1 MTRRHPLTILTVP
14 LALGVATATLLT
26 GCSGG
31 DTPDRTPSATSTSSA
46 SSTPSATRTADP
58 LPTPEP
64 TTAPTDDQT
73 GSADDGTGPGTG
85 NGSGADAPAN
95 VDFAKIAKQG
105 VAAAGGGTVIS
116 LAGSGDSWT
125 VVVAGPDGSL
135 TQSVVSATLDRV
147 TSGPFPK
154 DSDAGTKAAN
164 VARAAAL
171 KVDATAAASRAATA
185 AGGTVT
191 GIVLGGS
198 GSAPTWSVSV
208 SVGGA
213 AETVTVNGVSGATS

>member
-1 MTRRHPLTILTVP
+1 M
-14 LALGVATATLLT
+14 ALGVATATLLS

-31 DTPDRTPSATSTSSA
+31 ATPDRTPSASSSSSA
-46 SSTPSATRTADP
+46 SSTPTATRSAAP

-64 TTAPTDDQT
+64 TDPADDQT
-73 GSADDGTGPGTG
+73 GSPDDGTGPGTG
-85 NGSGADAPAN
+85 NGSGAEAPEN
-95 VDFAKIAKQG
+95 VDFAKLSKQG
-105 VAAAGGGTVIS
+105 IAAAGGGTVVS
-116 LAGSGDSWT
+116 LTGSGDNWT

-154 DSDAGTKAAN
+154 DSDAATKAAN

-185 AGGTVT
+185 VSGTVT
-191 GIVLGGS
+191 SVTLGGS
-198 GSAPTWSVSV
+198 GAAPTWSVAV
-208 SVGGA
+208 TVGGA
-213 AETVTVNGVSGATS
+213 ARTVTVNGISGATS